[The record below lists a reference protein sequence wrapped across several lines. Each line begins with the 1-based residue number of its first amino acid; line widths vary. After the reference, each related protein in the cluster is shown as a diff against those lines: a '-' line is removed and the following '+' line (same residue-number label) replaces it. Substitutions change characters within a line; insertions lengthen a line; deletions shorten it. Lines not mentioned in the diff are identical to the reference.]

1 MSRPVAVEI
10 LPNLFRVEVP
20 LPNNPLKATNSYI
33 IKDDV
38 RNLIIDTG
46 MNRKEC
52 MDALSAALTE
62 LQIDLHRTDFFITH
76 LHADHSGLV
85 GELVTGE
92 SSVYFNQPD
101 AAVIQNKH
109 LWQELY
115 FVAIKHGFTEDEL
128 RNALDSHPG
137 NRYSPKG
144 PVELTIVCDG
154 DLITAGDFHLQCV
167 ETPGHTRGHMCLYE
181 PNRKLFISG
190 DHILGDITPNI
201 SSWDDMGNPLHDYI
215 QSLDRVYG
223 MEIDL
228 VLPGHRSMVTD
239 CKKRIDEL
247 KDHHE
252 QRLDEVLDILKDSGS
267 VTAFQVASRMHWD
280 IIADNW
286 DAFPIMQKW
295 FATGEAIAHLKYL
308 EEKGLVERSKA
319 EENIFYFH
327 ACNGKCKE
335 GKN

>member
-1 MSRPVAVEI
+1 MSKPVLEEV
-10 LPNLFRVEVP
+10 LPSLYRVEVP

-33 IKDDV
+33 IKGD

-62 LQIDLHRTDFFITH
+62 LQIDLNRTDFFITH

-85 GELVTGE
+85 GELITG
-92 SSVYFNQPD
+92 SCRVYFNQPD
-101 AAVIQNKH
+101 AEVIQNKQ
-109 LWQELY
+109 LWQALY
-115 FVAIKHGFTEDEL
+115 FVAIKHGFSEDEL
-128 RNALDSHPG
+128 RNALEKHPG

-144 PVELTIVCDG
+144 PVDLTIVQDG
-154 DLITAGDFHLQCV
+154 DPVAAGDYRFHCV

-181 PNRKLFISG
+181 RKRKLFISG

-201 SSWDDMGNPLHDYI
+201 SSWDDAGNPLRDYTK
-215 QSLDRVYG
+215 SLDKVSA

-228 VLPGHRSMVTD
+228 VLPGHRSLVTD
-239 CKKRIDEL
+239 CNKRISEL
-247 KDHHE
+247 KEHHR
-252 QRLDEVLDILKDSGS
+252 QRLDEVATILNQTGPASAYKI
-267 VTAFQVASRMHWD
+267 ASRMHWD
-280 IIADNW
+280 IIAADW

-308 EEKGLVERSKA
+308 EDEGLAERRQVDEQVLFSPA
-319 EENIFYFH
+319 
-327 ACNGKCKE
+327 
-335 GKN
+335 